1 MKAKDIFTKKKTF
14 DLEKAV
20 ALSEF
25 VGTFEGTFVL
35 KDFEVYFSKKYSSE
49 FTVIETEEG
58 TLIYSWSKVI
68 AEKFNK
74 LADLPEADWKGLE
87 LQVEER
93 TSDVGRNYFDLV
105 AV

>member
-1 MKAKDIFTKKKTF
+1 MKGKEIFTKKKTF

-20 ALSEF
+20 ALSE
-25 VGTFEGTFVL
+25 FEGTFVL

-68 AEKFNK
+68 AEKFKK

-87 LQVEER
+87 LQVEEK
-93 TSDVGRNYFDLV
+93 TSEAGRNYFDLV
-105 AV
+105 TV

>member
-20 ALSEF
+20 ALSE
-25 VGTFEGTFVL
+25 FEGTFVL

-68 AEKFNK
+68 ADKFKKVNE
-74 LADLPEADWKGLE
+74 LPYDEWKGLVLKVVKRDSE
-87 LQVEER
+87 NGR
-93 TSDVGRNYFDLV
+93 TYLDLE